1 MLTHQG
7 TVPRGFNLLS
17 LPTGLDTEAL
27 QPPGV
32 KLNVSDWFLV
42 AGMQVKPSNS
52 LINSPC

>member
-1 MLTHQG
+1 MVTHQG